1 MPNTIAWT
9 LFAALLTAGSAYAAE
24 LSDCPAVTD
33 IKADKFTDKDM
44 PAPWNEGFKYKASTA
59 SGKQW
64 VGETMATADSFL
76 EEKYALKV
84 EGANEKEGKVVCMYG
99 GKTVKEGGINST
111 PYLQMMQK

>member
-1 MPNTIAWT
+1 
-9 LFAALLTAGSAYAAE
+9 
-24 LSDCPAVTD
+24 
-33 IKADKFTDKDM
+33 
-44 PAPWNEGFKYKASTA
+44 
-59 SGKQW
+59 
-64 VGETMATADSFL
+64 MATADSFL